1 MPAWQPMSPGTKDES
16 TLSPGTSSQEKR
28 HRRRQSEP
36 VGSDSNGKPPSVR
49 GGTGQH
55 EDDLD
60 LWQTTSPFASLA
72 RGLGGGLSQGLR
84 VKEDRKK
91 TRSVMIA
98 ESKGQ

>member
-1 MPAWQPMSPGTKDES
+1 MSPGTKEE
-16 TLSPGTSSQEKR
+16 TVGLSHGTSSQEKG

-36 VGSDSNGKPPSVR
+36 VGTDPNGKPRSVR
-49 GGTGQH
+49 GTGQH

-84 VKEDRKK
+84 TQDDRKK
-91 TRSVMIA
+91 IRSVMIA
-98 ESKGQ
+98 EPKGK